1 MNNLSLLKKRN
12 KKMQNILKI
21 EGYKLLNQEVYR
33 LLKKSITKE
42 FLEPGY

>member
-1 MNNLSLLKKRN
+1 
-12 KKMQNILKI
+12 MQNILKI

-42 FLEPGY
+42 ILEPGCGNPTGKPVAP